1 MALCE
6 HKPYYIDGIN
16 MKCSINV
23 PSKLESVENENPC
36 KYLTYR
42 DFL

>member
-16 MKCSINV
+16 MKYSINV
-23 PSKLESVENENPC
+23 PSKLEGVGIENPC
-36 KYLTYR
+36 KCLTYR
-42 DFL
+42 DFV